1 MEPKNTAQQRNR
13 KKETMD
19 AGLFLRMLLVL
30 KSMLNYMKAKAS
42 GKMFHIE
49 IQNASGRKGGIGDK
63 GEHTLIKFNAY
74 IRGKIQAF
82 RQADQN
88 KVLDDHGRDA
98 RRRRKSVSSTSDDI
112 PKTGTADF
120 DWDAVP
126 FVAFVKKQVERM
138 LAAPKYIA
146 QQGEHAGECFFDI
159 MFKDGAMHI
168 LLKTWARGTQMKQ
181 GKAEWFGNPNWN
193 DSKRKNRQTKPF
205 FSLSHKEL
213 KILLNEAAGFH
224 TTTRRDGKKGK
235 SWKQKI
241 KQARFDKMQTYNAAL
256 AMAGVL
262 LYTENG
268 NKFKIK
274 DKFDTVAIFVQGGS
288 TNRNTPVLGRVVGK
302 QVNGKLR
309 YEVKKAKTRDE
320 FHAPFEFDR
329 ETGEFVGK
337 SGRTEILS
345 GINIIRL
352 VQQKLQDE
360 TIEFGK
366 KSSVRGKIESFFA
379 ADAQELTVNNDKSF
393 MSKPISQAMEFIF
406 EQTIC
411 GGGKN
416 GKKPKTIAEQLR
428 IETKHR
434 SDETLGDVLLG
445 QSHSGMF
452 WKLLFSLT
460 AYSNQTSTRK
470 LEESMGVGALNPQ
483 YKDGVK
489 TKANRK
495 GAEGWTERGLL
506 SPIINW
512 KAAAIGPKACAETC
526 GCVLCTTAADEDYE
540 VVDTFNEV
548 FEATGAASYI
558 SPALLP
564 RRGFDELPEGLSA
577 SVKLMDDI
585 DQNGKQQEL
594 TDEII
599 AQQNKPS
606 EFKPMVMMMDEWN
619 QRNGCSFGAN
629 LISRP
634 YDEEGLTL
642 GVEYNEDGTLAGFAS
657 FVEIVA
663 YPTHSGW
670 IDDKDTSA

>member
-1 MEPKNTAQQRNR
+1 MKPENKAQERNR
-13 KKETMD
+13 KKETQD

-30 KSMLNYMKAKAS
+30 KSMLNYMKAKAT
-42 GKMFHIE
+42 GQMFYIE
-49 IQNASGRKGGIGDK
+49 IQNASGRKGGIGNK
-63 GEHTLIKFNAY
+63 GEHTIIRFNATL
-74 IRGKIQAF
+74 RGKIQAF
-82 RQADQN
+82 RQDIQN
-88 KVLDDHGRDA
+88 KVLDIAGRG
-98 RRRRKSVSSTSDDI
+98 RRRKPDSSTSDTPDAD
-112 PKTGTADF
+112 TTDF

-146 QQGEHAGECFFDI
+146 RQGDHAGECFFDI
-159 MFKDGAMHI
+159 TFKAGAMHI
-168 LLKTWARGTQMKQ
+168 QLKTWAMGEFN
-181 GKAEWFGNPNWN
+181 GKFMGNPNWHT
-193 DSKRKNRQTKPF
+193 SGRKNHQQKPF
-205 FSLSHKEL
+205 FALSHKEL
-213 KILLNEAAGFH
+213 KILLDEAAGFH
-224 TTTRRDGKKGK
+224 TTTRRDGQKQK

-262 LYTENG
+262 LYSENG
-268 NKFKIK
+268 NRLLIK
-274 DKFDTVAIFVQGGS
+274 EQFDTVAIFVQGGS

-302 QVNGKLR
+302 QVNGNLR
-309 YEVKKAKTRDE
+309 YEVKKAKTRE
-320 FHAPFEFDR
+320 ELLAPFEYDSKN
-329 ETGEFVGK
+329 GVFVGK
-337 SGRTEILS
+337 HGRDEVLS
-345 GINIIRL
+345 GWNIIRL

-366 KSSVRGKIESFFA
+366 KSSVRKDIESFFA
-379 ADAQELTVNNDKSF
+379 ADAQDLTVGKEKSF
-393 MSKPISQAMEFIF
+393 KSKPNPQAMEYIF
-406 EQTIC
+406 NTTIC

-428 IETKHR
+428 ITKQR
-434 SDETLGDVLLG
+434 KSDETLGDVLLG
-445 QSHSGMF
+445 NSHGMF

-506 SPIINW
+506 SPHINW
-512 KAAAIGPKACAETC
+512 KAAAIGPKACAESCT
-526 GCVLCTTAADEDYE
+526 CVLCTGAQDGDYTVE
-540 VVDTFNEV
+540 EA
-548 FEATGAASYI
+548 FEELARATGLASYI

-577 SVKLMDDI
+577 SEKLMDDI

-606 EFKPMVMMMDEWN
+606 EFKPMAMVMDEWN

-634 YDEEGLTL
+634 WTEEVYTL
-642 GVEYNEDGTLAGFAS
+642 GVEYNEDGTLAGTAS

-670 IDDKDTSA
+670 IDDEKA

>member
-1 MEPKNTAQQRNR
+1 MDPKNKAQER
-13 KKETMD
+13 KGTETKD

-30 KSMLNYMKAKAS
+30 KSMLNYMKAKTT
-42 GKMFHIE
+42 GKMFYIE
-49 IQNASGRKGGIGDK
+49 IQNASGRKGGIGNK
-63 GEHTLIKFNAY
+63 GEHTIIRFNATL
-74 IRGKIQAF
+74 RGKIQAF
-82 RQADQN
+82 RQDLQN
-88 KVLDDHGRDA
+88 KVLEVAGRG
-98 RRRRKSVSSTSDDI
+98 RRRKPDSSTPDTPDAD
-112 PKTGTADF
+112 TTDF

-146 QQGEHAGECFFDI
+146 QQGEHAGECFFAI
-159 MFKDGAMHI
+159 SFNAGAMHI
-168 LLKTWARGTQMKQ
+168 QLKTWAYGEFN
-181 GKAEWFGNPNWN
+181 GKFMANPNWN
-193 DSKRKNRQTKPF
+193 TSGRKNHQQKPF
-205 FSLSHKEL
+205 FALSHKEL
-213 KILLNEAAGFH
+213 KILLDEAAGFH

-268 NKFKIK
+268 NKLIIK
-274 DKFDTVAIFVQGGS
+274 EQFDTVAIFVKGGS
-288 TNRNTPVLGRVVGK
+288 TNRNTPVLGRVVRK
-302 QVNGKLR
+302 MVNGNLR
-309 YEVKKAKTRDE
+309 YEVKKAKTRE
-320 FHAPFEFDR
+320 ELLAPFEYSR
-329 ETGEFVGK
+329 QAEGFVGK
-337 SGRTEILS
+337 NGRDETLS
-345 GINIIRL
+345 GYNIIRL

-366 KSSVRGKIESFFA
+366 KSSVRGKVESFFA
-379 ADAQELTVNNDKSF
+379 ADAQELTVGNDKSF
-393 MSKPISQAMEFIF
+393 KSKPNPQAMEFIF

-428 IETKHR
+428 ITKQSI
-434 SDETLGDVLLG
+434 SDETLGEVLLG
-445 QSHSGMF
+445 NSHGMF

-506 SPIINW
+506 SPVINW
-512 KAAAIGPKACAETC
+512 KAAAIGEKACAETC
-526 GCVLCTTAADEDYE
+526 ACVLCTGSQDGDYTVLDAFDEL
-540 VVDTFNEV
+540 
-548 FEATGAASYI
+548 AKASGLASYI

-564 RRGFDELPEGLSA
+564 RRGFHELPEGVSA
-577 SVKLMDDI
+577 SANLMDDI

-606 EFKPMVMMMDEWN
+606 EFKPMAMVMDEWN

-634 YDEEGLTL
+634 WTEEATTL
-642 GVEYNEDGTLAGFAS
+642 GVEYNEDGTLAGTAS

>member
-1 MEPKNTAQQRNR
+1 MKPENKSARAQSD
-13 KKETMD
+13 KENKD
-19 AGLFLRMLLVL
+19 AGLFLRMLIVL
-30 KSMLNYMKAKAS
+30 KSMLNYMKAKAT
-42 GKMFHIE
+42 GKMFYIE
-49 IQNASGRKGGIGDK
+49 IQNASGRKGGIGNK
-63 GEHTLIKFNAY
+63 GEHTIIRFNATL
-74 IRGKIQAF
+74 RGKIQAF
-82 RQADQN
+82 RQDVQN
-88 KVLDDHGRDA
+88 KVLDIAGRG
-98 RRRRKSVSSTSDDI
+98 RRRKPDSSTSDTPDAD
-112 PKTGTADF
+112 TTDF

-146 QQGEHAGECFFDI
+146 QQGDHAGECFFAI
-159 MFKDGAMHI
+159 SFNAGAMHI
-168 LLKTWARGTQMKQ
+168 QLKTWAMGEFN
-181 GKAEWFGNPNWN
+181 GKFMGNPNWN
-193 DSKRKNRQTKPF
+193 TSGRKNHQQKPF
-205 FSLSHKEL
+205 FALSHKEL
-213 KILLNEAAGFH
+213 KILLDEAAGFH
-224 TTTRRDGKKGK
+224 TTTRRDGKKQK

-241 KQARFDKMQTYNAAL
+241 KQARFNKMQTYNAAL

-262 LYTENG
+262 LYSENG
-268 NKFKIK
+268 NRLLIK
-274 DKFDTVAIFVQGGS
+274 EQFDTVAIFVQGGS
-288 TNRNTPVLGRVVGK
+288 TNRNTPVLGRVVRK
-302 QVNGKLR
+302 MVNGNLR
-309 YEVKKAKTRDE
+309 YEVKKAKTRE
-320 FHAPFEFDR
+320 ELLAPFEYDSKQ
-329 ETGEFVGK
+329 GVFVGK
-337 SGRTEILS
+337 DGRTEVLS
-345 GINIIRL
+345 GWNIIRL
-352 VQQKLQDE
+352 VQQQLEDE

-366 KSSVRGKIESFFA
+366 KSSVRKDIESFFA
-379 ADAQELTVNNDKSF
+379 ADAQDLTVNKDKSF
-393 MSKPISQAMEFIF
+393 KSKPTTQAMEYIF
-406 EQTIC
+406 NTTIC

-428 IETKHR
+428 ITKQVK

-445 QSHSGMF
+445 NSHGMF

-495 GAEGWTERGLL
+495 GTEGWTERGLL
-506 SPIINW
+506 SPHINW
-512 KAAAIGPKACAETC
+512 KAAAIGAKACAETC
-526 GCVLCTTAADEDYE
+526 TCVLCTGDQNGDYT
-540 VVDTFNEV
+540 VIDA
-548 FEATGAASYI
+548 FEELARATGLANYI

-577 SVKLMDDI
+577 SDKLMDDI

-606 EFKPMVMMMDEWN
+606 EFKPMAMVMDEWN

-629 LISRP
+629 LITRP
-634 YDEEGLTL
+634 WTEEATTL
-642 GVEYNEDGTLAGFAS
+642 GVEYNEDGTLAGTAS

>member
-1 MEPKNTAQQRNR
+1 MTQENKAQERNR
-13 KKETMD
+13 KKETQD

-30 KSMLNYMKAKAS
+30 KSMLNYMKAKAT
-42 GKMFHIE
+42 GKMFYIE
-49 IQNASGRKGGIGDK
+49 IQNASGRKGGIGNK
-63 GEHTLIKFNAY
+63 GEHTIIRFNATL
-74 IRGKIQAF
+74 RGKIQAF
-82 RQADQN
+82 RQDVQN
-88 KVLDDHGRDA
+88 KVLDIAGRG
-98 RRRRKSVSSTSDDI
+98 RRRKSDSSTSDTPDAD
-112 PKTGTADF
+112 TTDF

-146 QQGEHAGECFFDI
+146 QQGEHAGECFFAI
-159 MFKDGAMHI
+159 SFNAGAMHI
-168 LLKTWARGTQMKQ
+168 QLKTWAMGEHN
-181 GKAEWFGNPNWN
+181 GKFFGNPNWN
-193 DSKRKNRQTKPF
+193 TSGRKNHQQKPF
-205 FSLSHKEL
+205 FALSHKEL
-213 KILLNEAAGFH
+213 KILLDEAAGFH
-224 TTTRRDGKKGK
+224 TTTRRDGQKGK

-241 KQARFDKMQTYNAAL
+241 KQARFKKMQTYNAAL

-262 LYTENG
+262 LYSENG
-268 NKFKIK
+268 NRLLIK
-274 DKFDTVAIFVQGGS
+274 EQFDTVAIFVQGGS

-302 QVNGKLR
+302 QVNGNLR
-309 YEVKKAKTRDE
+309 YEVKKAKTRE
-320 FHAPFEFDR
+320 ELLAPFEYDSKQ
-329 ETGEFVGK
+329 GVFVGK
-337 SGRTEILS
+337 DGRTEVLS
-345 GINIIRL
+345 GWNIIRL

-366 KSSVRGKIESFFA
+366 KSSVRGRIESFFD
-379 ADAQELTVNNDKSF
+379 ADAQELTVNKDKSF
-393 MSKPISQAMEFIF
+393 KSKPTTQAMEYIF
-406 EQTIC
+406 NTTIC

-428 IETKHR
+428 ITKQVK

-445 QSHSGMF
+445 NSHGMF

-495 GAEGWTERGLL
+495 GEQGWTERGLL
-506 SPIINW
+506 SPHINW

-526 GCVLCTTAADEDYE
+526 TCVLCTGDQNGDYTVE
-540 VVDTFNEV
+540 EA
-548 FEATGAASYI
+548 FEELARATGLASYI

-577 SVKLMDDI
+577 SDKLMDDM

-606 EFKPMVMMMDEWN
+606 EFKPMAMVMDEWN

-629 LISRP
+629 LITRP
-634 YDEEGLTL
+634 WTEEATTL
-642 GVEYNEDGTLAGFAS
+642 GVEYNEDGTLAGTAS

>member
-1 MEPKNTAQQRNR
+1 MKPENRAQERNR
-13 KKETMD
+13 KKETQD
-19 AGLFLRMLLVL
+19 AGLFLRMLIVL
-30 KSMLNYMKAKAS
+30 KSMLNYMKAKGI

-49 IQNASGRKGGIGDK
+49 IQNASGRNGGIGDK
-63 GEHTLIKFNAY
+63 GEHTIITFHPTL
-74 IRGKIQAF
+74 RGRIQAF
-82 RQADQN
+82 SQNLQN
-88 KVLDDHGRDA
+88 KVLEVAGRGT
-98 RRRRKSVSSTSDDI
+98 RRKSDSSTSDTPDAD
-112 PKTGTADF
+112 TTDF

-146 QQGEHAGECFFDI
+146 QQGEHAGECFFAI
-159 MFKDGAMHI
+159 RFNAGAMHI
-168 LLKTWARGTQMKQ
+168 QLKTWAVGEFN
-181 GKAEWFGNPNWN
+181 GKFKGNPNWN
-193 DSKRKNRQTKPF
+193 TSGRKNHQQKPF
-205 FSLSHKEL
+205 FALSHKEL
-213 KILLNEAAGFH
+213 KILLDEAAGFH
-224 TTTRRDGKKGK
+224 TTTRRDGNKQK

-241 KQARFDKMQTYNAAL
+241 KQARFDKLQTYNAAL

-262 LYTENG
+262 LYSENG
-268 NKFKIK
+268 TKLIIK
-274 DKFDTVAIFVQGGS
+274 EQFDTVAIFVQGGS
-288 TNRNTPVLGRVVGK
+288 TNRNTPVLGRVVRK
-302 QVNGKLR
+302 MVNGNLR
-309 YEVKKAKTRDE
+309 YEVKKAKTRE
-320 FHAPFEFDR
+320 ELLAPFEYDSKKSA
-329 ETGEFVGK
+329 FVGK
-337 SGRTEILS
+337 HGRDEVLS
-345 GINIIRL
+345 GWNIIRL

-360 TIEFGK
+360 TIEFGQ
-366 KSSVRGKIESFFA
+366 KSTKRKEIENFFA
-379 ADAQELTVNNDKSF
+379 ADAQDLTVGSEKSF
-393 MSKPISQAMEFIF
+393 KSKPNPQAMEYIF
-406 EQTIC
+406 KTTIC

-428 IETKHR
+428 ITKKSR

-445 QSHSGMF
+445 NSHGMF

-506 SPIINW
+506 SPHINW
-512 KAAAIGPKACAETC
+512 KAAAIGEKACAESCT
-526 GCVLCTTAADEDYE
+526 CVLCTGAKDEDYT
-540 VVDTFNEV
+540 VIDA
-548 FEATGAASYI
+548 FEELAKATGLANYS

-577 SVKLMDDI
+577 SAELMNDI

-606 EFKPMVMMMDEWN
+606 EFKPMVMLMDEWN

-634 YDEEGLTL
+634 WTDEATTL
-642 GVEYNEDGTLAGFAS
+642 GVEYNEDGTLAGTAS

-663 YPTHSGW
+663 YPTHNGW